1 MTAQKVLSNLV
12 KPGRRSVRA
21 ALQDLQA
28 ELRLLYG
35 LHAPLM
41 MVYGSYAR
49 KEENTASDVDILLF
63 YSQKIQ
69 PGQEIRH
76 ISSILA
82 SLNLLYQVLVSIL
95 PTCKTDYQ
103 KASGIFWQNLRQDG
117 IPIEKI

>member
-12 KPGRRSVRA
+12 KPDWRSVRA

-35 LHAPLM
+35 LQAPLM

-103 KASGIFWQNLRQDG
+103 KASGIFWQNLCQEG